1 MNLLAI
7 ETSCDEC
14 SAAILVDG
22 KLGSV
27 VISSQLVHN
36 EYGGVVPELASRAH
50 VETIVPVV
58 EEALKKASLTPEQID
73 AVAVTYGPGLAGSL
87 VVGLSFAKAFAA
99 SRGIPVVGVN
109 HMEGHL
115 YSNFLEEEKPQFPFV
130 ALIVSGGH
138 TMLVYVKE
146 PYAHELL
153 GQTRD
158 DAAGEAFDKVAKLLG
173 LGYPGG
179 PVIDKLA
186 KEGNPLAFSFPRA
199 FMPKIQSS
207 GNEDSFEFSFSGI
220 KTSVLY
226 LLRDLK
232 SKPGENAK
240 KGIGSDEKLLRDLCA
255 SFQRAIID
263 VLVEKTIAAAAKYS
277 VSSIAVAGG
286 VAANQELRLTLRERG
301 RLTGTKIYF
310 PRPLYCTDNAAMIGI
325 AAHFKH
331 KKFGMISDLT
341 LKPVPSLV
349 FVPDSSLS
357 KSFRFE

>member
-22 KLGSV
+22 TLRSV

-58 EEALKKASLTPEQID
+58 EEALKKASVTSDQID

-138 TMLVYVKE
+138 TMLVHVKE
-146 PYAHELL
+146 SYSHELL

-179 PVIDKLA
+179 PLIDKLA
-186 KEGNPLAFSFPRA
+186 KEGNPLAFKFPRA
-199 FMPKIQSS
+199 FMPRIPLA

-232 SKPGENAK
+232 YKPKEDAT
-240 KGIGSDEKLLRDLCA
+240 KGIGKDEKLLRDICA
-255 SFQRAIID
+255 SFQRAVID
-263 VLVEKTIAAAAKYS
+263 VLVEKSIAAAAKYS

-286 VAANQELRLTLRERG
+286 VAANRELRLTLRERAQ
-301 RLTGTKIYF
+301 LTGAKVFF

-325 AAHFKH
+325 AAHFKQ
-331 KKFGMISDLT
+331 KKFGMVSDLT

-349 FVPDSSLS
+349 FAPDSFGEEVS
-357 KSFRFE
+357 K